1 MSAPISGGDIISDVV
16 RGVGKTVA
24 PLTASLQQWLS
35 SAAGAVGS
43 VSNSVGGYIPPP
55 FAMLLFALLFVHFLA
70 YTIETNTK
78 LQKSWP
84 ALAASMHELRNNLA
98 MRVIGGANGL
108 VYWGSFVLGASVG
121 ATSGSY
127 AVDSGMA
134 MYTAMFLLLV
144 WVVNQVCLAMTMTYN
159 RSISDLGVDGFPG
172 SYVANANA
180 GGITGEAGS
189 LRKPLLTMTKGRPI
203 YLVVA
208 WLQAVTDI
216 LFSRSIPGLIY
227 GYGLGKLVSFAK

>member
-35 SAAGAVGS
+35 SAAGAVGT
-43 VSNSVGGYIPPP
+43 VSNSVGGFVPPP

-70 YTIETNTK
+70 FTIETNTK
-78 LQKSWP
+78 LQTFWP
-84 ALAASMHELRNNLA
+84 ALAASMHELRNNLQ
-98 MRVIGGANGL
+98 MRVIGGADGL

-144 WVVNQVCLAMTMTYN
+144 WVVNQVCLAMTMTVNKSY
-159 RSISDLGVDGFPG
+159 DGADAFPG
-172 SYVANANA
+172 SFVSGYN
-180 GGITGEAGS
+180 ITGVTGS
-189 LRKPLLTMTKGRPI
+189 HRAPLLTMTKGRPF

-216 LFSRSIPGLIY
+216 LFFRSIPGLIY